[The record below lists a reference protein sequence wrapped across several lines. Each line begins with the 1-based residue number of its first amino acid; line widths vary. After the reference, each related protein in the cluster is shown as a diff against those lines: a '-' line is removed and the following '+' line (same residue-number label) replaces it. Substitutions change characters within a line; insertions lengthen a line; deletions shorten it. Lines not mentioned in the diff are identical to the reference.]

1 MKGKSVLLIGMTASL
16 IAAQP
21 ASVFANTGANASTNT
36 STNIASDA
44 SMVSSGDEISTA
56 QSELQQA
63 QQNYEA
69 AQQSVAEL
77 ESQKQDI
84 LNTIDG
90 YDQDLVT
97 TMASIQSTNDQITSK
112 EAQLQK
118 TSDQLHDTEQKL
130 NTQYDAMK
138 KRIQYVYE
146 NGSDLG
152 WAGVMLKDDNLS
164 DYMNSVDNTQ
174 KMYDYDRSELDAY
187 TKTRQEYTDLQA
199 QEQAEK
205 SSLEATKNELENGKE
220 NLEAMKADAEAQG
233 ANVDSVL
240 ADAQSK
246 SNEYYAVIQEQNQ
259 KIADLQAIAAQKA
272 AEKAAKQ
279 AAAEQT
285 QPNITAVEQ
294 NQPADNESAAQS
306 ATNAETQTTVSD
318 EPSVQEQPA
327 ATDTDA
333 ISEQPTY
340 DEQAAQTDNSSQQTE
355 TVQEPSQQ
363 TSVSDTSTDQGSTA
377 QAAAP
382 QTSSSGQAVV
392 NYALQ
397 FVGNPYVWG
406 GTSLTNGCDCSG
418 FVQQVYANFGI
429 GLSRTT
435 YTQANE
441 GVAVSYDEMQPGD
454 VINYGG
460 HTAIYIG
467 NNQIVHAANENLGI
481 IVQSN
486 PAFEPIVT
494 IRRFV

>member
-1 MKGKSVLLIGMTASL
+1 MKGNSLLLIGLTASL

-21 ASVFANTGANASTNT
+21 ASVFANTGANASINTPTNT
-36 STNIASDA
+36 ASNSSTTSN
-44 SMVSSGDEISTA
+44 GDEMSTA

-90 YDQDLVT
+90 YDQELVT

-112 EAQLQK
+112 EAQLQE
-118 TSDQLHDTEQKL
+118 TSDKLHDTEQKL

-164 DYMNSVDNTQ
+164 DYMDGVENTQ

-199 QEQAEK
+199 QEQTEK

-220 NLEAMKADAEAQG
+220 NLEALKADAEAQG

-246 SNEYYAVIQEQNQ
+246 SNEYYAIMQEQNQ

-272 AEKAAKQ
+272 AEEAAKQ
-279 AAAEQT
+279 ASADQT
-285 QPNITAVEQ
+285 QTNTTASEQ
-294 NQPADNESAAQS
+294 NQPVDNESEAQPT
-306 ATNAETQTTVSD
+306 TNAEVQTSSAY
-318 EPSVQEQPA
+318 EQPAQEQPA
-327 ATDTDA
+327 ATDPGA
-333 ISEQPTY
+333 VSEQPAY
-340 DEQAAQTDNSSQQTE
+340 DEQAAQTDTSSQQAD
-355 TVQEPSQQ
+355 VDQEPSQQ
-363 TSVSDTSTDQGSTA
+363 TSVSNTSAEQDTTTQNA
-377 QAAAP
+377 VP

-418 FVQQVYANFGI
+418 FVQQVFANFGV

-467 NNQIVHAANENLGI
+467 NNQIVHAANEDLGI

>member
-1 MKGKSVLLIGMTASL
+1 MKRNSVLLIGLTASL

-21 ASVFANTGANASTNT
+21 ASVFASTGANASINTTANTAANT
-36 STNIASDA
+36 STVNN
-44 SMVSSGDEISTA
+44 GDEVSTA

-63 QQNYEA
+63 QQNYKA

-90 YDQDLVT
+90 YDQELVT

-112 EAQLQK
+112 EAQLQE
-118 TSDQLHDTEQKL
+118 TSDKLHDTEQKL

-152 WAGVMLKDDNLS
+152 WAGVMLKNDNLS
-164 DYMNSVDNTQ
+164 DYMDSVENTQ

-187 TKTRQEYTDLQA
+187 TKTRQEFTDLQA

-205 SSLEATKNELENGKE
+205 SSLEAAKNELENGRE
-220 NLEAMKADAEAQG
+220 NLEALKADAEAQG

-246 SNEYYAVIQEQNQ
+246 SNEYYAIIQEQNQ

-272 AEKAAKQ
+272 AEEAAKQ
-279 AAAEQT
+279 AAADQAQT
-285 QPNITAVEQ
+285 DMTAAGQSQPIDGEFK
-294 NQPADNESAAQS
+294 AQS
-306 ATNAETQTTVSD
+306 TTNAEAQTTD
-318 EPSVQEQPA
+318 PYEQQAQEQPA
-327 ATDTDA
+327 TTDPGA
-333 ISEQPTY
+333 ISEQPAY
-340 DEQAAQTDNSSQQTE
+340 EKPAAQPDTSSQQTDA
-355 TVQEPSQQ
+355 VQKPSQQ
-363 TSVSDTSTDQGSTA
+363 TSTSDVSAEQGTMV
-377 QAAAP
+377 QDAAP